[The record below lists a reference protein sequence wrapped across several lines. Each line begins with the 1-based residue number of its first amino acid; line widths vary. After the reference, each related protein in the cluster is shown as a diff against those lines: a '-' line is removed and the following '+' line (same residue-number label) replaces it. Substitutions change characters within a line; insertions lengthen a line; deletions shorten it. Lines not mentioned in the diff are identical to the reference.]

1 MHDEDA
7 LDGEQGNESGSD
19 PDATPEQDVQGYDD
33 EPWDG
38 TDEEPG
44 WPDEPSSGRP
54 GAAALAGTFL
64 LGIVTCLVLVLIWG
78 ALTGEDAEVDAAAES
93 SLLRDSRQPGTLSAE
108 GTSPTTGDPSHDHP
122 GRTRLVRCA
131 TSART
136 LQDSMDAAQPA
147 LEQWGVHVGAMNQL
161 VVGEI
166 TLQQATAFWERTRL
180 GAQRHI
186 AAFRDAVATLR
197 RQGVDCPSPA
207 LLAPGARA
215 LAGCAPHGEA
225 QIAVVRAATT
235 SIDTWDQH
243 VKHMDMMRLGELSPA
258 KATEM
263 WLSMWR
269 AGVRDL
275 DAYDAAVRRSRQLDG
290 CADVGEVG

>member
-7 LDGEQGNESGSD
+7 LEGEQEHASGSD
-19 PDATPEQDVQGYDD
+19 PDAAPAQDVQDYDD
-33 EPWDG
+33 GPWDG

-44 WPDEPSSGRP
+44 WLDESSSERP
-54 GAAALAGTFL
+54 GAAALAGTFV

-78 ALTGEDAEVDAAAES
+78 ALTGQDAEVEATTGS
-93 SLLRDSRQPGTLSAE
+93 SLVGDSRQGDALMTEDTSPGTDDS
-108 GTSPTTGDPSHDHP
+108 SHDHP
-122 GRTRLVRCA
+122 GRTRLGRCVNA
-131 TSART
+131 ART
-136 LQDSMDAAQPA
+136 LQGSMDAAQPA

-161 VVGEI
+161 VVGAI
-166 TLQQATAFWERTRL
+166 TLEQATAFWERTRL

-186 AAFRDAVATLR
+186 AAFRDAVETLR

-215 LAGCAPHGEA
+215 LPGCARQVEA

-235 SIDTWDQH
+235 SVDTWDQH

-263 WLSMWR
+263 WLSMWQ
-269 AGVRDL
+269 AGARDL
-275 DAYDAAVRRSRQLDG
+275 DAYDAAVRRGRQLDG
-290 CADVGEVG
+290 CADVGKVG